1 MTQWHDRTHDP
12 ATWPYHLTTVT
23 GAPRTQRRY
32 VTSSSLDRPWVHWAV
47 HRVPRG
53 CDHMTV
59 TCQHCLLAL
68 RWFVKFFPD
77 PMVLWSWD
85 LVDFTTDSHPP
96 NTRKR
101 GSEEEVPLRRR
112 TITTWVRSRLDR
124 LRHLVSLLS
133 QRCLSSVNDTV
144 DTEVASGVTREIL
157 S

>member
-1 MTQWHDRTHDP
+1 
-12 ATWPYHLTTVT
+12 
-23 GAPRTQRRY
+23 
-32 VTSSSLDRPWVHWAV
+32 
-47 HRVPRG
+47 
-53 CDHMTV
+53 
-59 TCQHCLLAL
+59 
-68 RWFVKFFPD
+68 
-77 PMVLWSWD
+77 MVLWSWD